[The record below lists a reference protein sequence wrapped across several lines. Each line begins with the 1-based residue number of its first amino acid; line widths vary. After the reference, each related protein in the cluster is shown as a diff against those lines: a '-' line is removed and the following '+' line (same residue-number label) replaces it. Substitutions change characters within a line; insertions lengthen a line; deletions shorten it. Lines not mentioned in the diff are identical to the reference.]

1 MYWVISTFEK
11 IFYLFS
17 YIKNEFS
24 FYTFVAIRI
33 FQNSKLMEKAILLT
47 NGLLATTNA
56 KTAHGLIRESE
67 RFEIVGVVD
76 EVHAGKDAG
85 VVLDGKYRNIP
96 IFKNVQEAILTQP
109 RYCIV
114 GVATVG
120 GIFPE
125 NMIESIKVA
134 IQCGLSVVN
143 GLHDYLSERPEI
155 QTLAKAYGVRLID
168 IRKPKKFKDLH
179 FWQNKIG
186 EVKAPIVAVL
196 GMDCA
201 MGKRTTT
208 RLVVNACKAAGI
220 NAQMIYTGQT
230 GWLQGGEYGFILDST
245 LNDFVGGELEH
256 AILTC
261 YQETRAEAI
270 FIEGQAALRNP
281 SGTCGSEYLICGN
294 AKYVIL
300 MFAPKRKYFE
310 NDPTWGEIPSV
321 ESEIHLTACYGAE
334 VIALA
339 MNTENCS
346 PEEKTTYQKLYED
359 KLKIPVLLP
368 LEEGVDRV
376 VPLIKEKL
384 NGSFI

>member
-1 MYWVISTFEK
+1 MD
-11 IFYLFS
+11 
-17 YIKNEFS
+17 
-24 FYTFVAIRI
+24 
-33 FQNSKLMEKAILLT
+33 KAILLT

-76 EVHAGKDAG
+76 ETHAGRDAG
-85 VVLDGKYRNIP
+85 VVLDGKHRNIP
-96 IFKNVQEAILTQP
+96 IFGDVKGAMITQP
-109 RYCIV
+109 SYCIV

-125 NMIESIKVA
+125 NMIDSIKVA
-134 IQCGLSVVN
+134 IQYGLSIVN

-155 QTLAKAYGVRLID
+155 QALAKEYGVQLID

-179 FWQNKIG
+179 FWQNRIG
-186 EVKAPIVAVL
+186 EVKAPIIAVL

-208 RLVVNACKAAGI
+208 RLVVNACQKARI

-245 LNDFVGGELEH
+245 LNDFVGGELEN

-261 YQETRAEAI
+261 YQETQAEAI

-294 AKYVIL
+294 ARYVIL
-300 MFAPKRKYFE
+300 MFSPKRKYFE
-310 NDPTWGEIPSV
+310 NDPAWGEIPSV
-321 ESEIHLTACYGAE
+321 ESEIHLIACYGAK

-346 PEEKTTYQKLYED
+346 QEEMITYQKFYED
-359 KLKIPVLLP
+359 KFNIPVLLP
-368 LEEGVDRV
+368 LEQGVDRI
-376 VPLIKEKL
+376 VPIIQDLY
-384 NGSFI
+384 S